1 MKQVTATTLSEPHR
15 TSGSEDTDSVGRR
28 GYAIGLMIASSVVIS
43 FTGLIVRHVDADP
56 MVMNFYRALSLMV
69 AVTLILAIQYRR
81 MAITHVIRIGW
92 PGIAGGVMLTVAAI
106 CFLQSMTHT
115 TVANTLFILGAIPFF
130 TAALAW
136 VFLRERPTR
145 ATLWAMMIAFSG
157 ITVMLGEG
165 FGSGSAYGNL
175 NAMVTAVCFS
185 IYTVLVRRN
194 RHVNMLPALLVSTVL
209 IVLVAGVSSYG
220 SLTISTGDL
229 VLCVLWGGVLSGF
242 TSVCFI
248 VASRHLAAAELTL
261 FMLLEFALGPIWVWL
276 FVNEIPSRW
285 TLLGGSLV
293 VVAVITRAL
302 VELRQPSSTGSG

>member
-1 MKQVTATTLSEPHR
+1 MV
-15 TSGSEDTDSVGRR
+15 
-28 GYAIGLMIASSVVIS
+28 ASSVVIS

-69 AVTLILAIQYRR
+69 AITLILIIQYRR
-81 MAITHVIRIGW
+81 MAITYVIRIGW
-92 PGIAGGVMLTVAAI
+92 PGIAGGVMLMVAAI

-136 VFLRERPTR
+136 IFLRERPTSG
-145 ATLWAMMIAFSG
+145 TVVSMVIAFSG

-165 FGSGSAYGNL
+165 FGLGSAYGNL
-175 NAMVTAVCFS
+175 MAMGTAICFS
-185 IYTVLVRRN
+185 VYTVIVRRN

-209 IVLVAGVSSYG
+209 IVLVAGVTRYD
-220 SLTISTGDL
+220 SLTIPTTDL
-229 VLCVLWGGVLSGF
+229 LLCVFWGGVLSGF

-248 VASRHLAAAELTL
+248 VAARHLAAAELTL
-261 FMLLEFALGPIWVWL
+261 FMLLEFALGPVWVWL
-276 FVNEIPSRW
+276 FMNEIPSRW

-293 VVAVITRAL
+293 VLGVITRAL
-302 VELRQPSSTGSG
+302 VELREPLSSGSE

>member
-1 MKQVTATTLSEPHR
+1 
-15 TSGSEDTDSVGRR
+15 
-28 GYAIGLMIASSVVIS
+28 
-43 FTGLIVRHVDADP
+43 

-69 AVTLILAIQYRR
+69 AITLILAIQYRR

-106 CFLQSMTHT
+106 CFLQSMTNT

-136 VFLRERPTR
+136 VFLKERPAQ
-145 ATLWAMMIAFSG
+145 ATLWAMVIAFCG
-157 ITVMLGEG
+157 IAVMLGEG
-165 FGSGSAYGNL
+165 FGSGSAYGNMM
-175 NAMVTAVCFS
+175 AMGTAICFS
-185 IYTVLVRRN
+185 VYTVLVRRN
-194 RHVNMLPALLVSTVL
+194 RQVGMLPALLVSTVL
-209 IVLVAGVSSYG
+209 ITLVAGVTRYG
-220 SLTISTGDL
+220 SLTISTDDL
-229 VLCVLWGGVLSGF
+229 VLCMVWGGVLSGF

-276 FVNEIPSRW
+276 FMNEIPSRW

-302 VELRQPSSTGSG
+302 VELRQPLSSGSG

>member
-1 MKQVTATTLSEPHR
+1 M
-15 TSGSEDTDSVGRR
+15 
-28 GYAIGLMIASSVVIS
+28 
-43 FTGLIVRHVDADP
+43 
-56 MVMNFYRALSLMV
+56 
-69 AVTLILAIQYRR
+69 
-81 MAITHVIRIGW
+81 
-92 PGIAGGVMLTVAAI
+92 
-106 CFLQSMTHT
+106 FLQSMTHT

-136 VFLRERPTR
+136 VFLRERPAQ
-145 ATLWAMMIAFSG
+145 ATLWAMVIAFAG

-175 NAMVTAVCFS
+175 MAMGTAICFS
-185 IYTVLVRRN
+185 VYTVIVRRN

-209 IVLVAGVSSYG
+209 IVLVAGVTRYG
-220 SLTISTGDL
+220 SLTIPMDDL
-229 VLCVLWGGVLSGF
+229 LLCVVWGGVLSGF

-261 FMLLEFALGPIWVWL
+261 FMLLEFALGPVWVWL

-302 VELRQPSSTGSG
+302 VELRQPLSPGSG